1 MPQTASEERPLKRQ
15 KSCIDYCLQGT
26 NDDSK
31 QDGSTAMGS
40 PMPEDLPAPEPLPN
54 KTPAIGLLPNGL
66 PPTGFPQQPADN
78 LATAAINK
86 RQVGSTMLQ
95 SLQRRFLMQQTLET
109 PSDRLAPHV
118 ETKSQEDEDLDGF
131 VLFSQPTYE
140 RVLSQRAP
148 DDDTPLSQA
157 HVEEDDEDNLE
168 PIAASGFLNAAPSYD
183 TDEFNNSFAAG
194 AARIAEQAAALTAGV
209 PSSRLK
215 ALGATATTTAG
226 GTKAMAVDSN
236 QDEDFGDGISSQLK
250 PPAPARTSTGG
261 GNGNGNGNTIDNSN
275 ALFLPGC
282 TNNSNAHSHTPAV
295 HSVDRVQLNSGG
307 PSGVFPI
314 FRSKKD
320 CKTIYIIRHGESE
333 YNKAIGAMGS
343 KWEDPMIYDAP
354 LTSKGKRQALS
365 LRDQVAKW
373 NLPDDV
379 VWVTSPLSRAI
390 ETMLL
395 AFPNHNGGIDGLDGG
410 GGVGGGDGYAV
421 TLSGIINNG
430 NDNLNSNDEN
440 GGVNDAIHTNN
451 PFRNV
456 HILPEVS
463 EQLLTSGDIGHRPHD
478 LIKTFPQ
485 LRDQLSQLPDCW
497 WYNQPDKCNCAYSGQ
512 FNAAEPKLE
521 MQKRIKAFRKWILNR
536 PEQTFVAVGHSIFWK
551 AFATACKNGVKQ
563 EGLKNCSWMQLHV

>member
-1 MPQTASEERPLKRQ
+1 LRSIQLIA
-15 KSCIDYCLQGT
+15 
-26 NDDSK
+26 
-31 QDGSTAMGS
+31 
-40 PMPEDLPAPEPLPN
+40 
-54 KTPAIGLLPNGL
+54 
-66 PPTGFPQQPADN
+66 
-78 LATAAINK
+78 
-86 RQVGSTMLQ
+86 
-95 SLQRRFLMQQTLET
+95 
-109 PSDRLAPHV
+109 V

-140 RVLSQRAP
+140 RVISQRAP

-157 HVEEDDEDNLE
+157 HLEEEEDEDDSE
-168 PIAASGFLNAAPSYD
+168 PILASGFLNAAPSYD
-183 TDEFNNSFAAG
+183 RNEFNNLLEAG
-194 AARIAEQAAALTAGV
+194 ADQAGTLTSEV
-209 PSSRLK
+209 PSSSLG
-215 ALGATATTTAG
+215 ALGAAATTIAG
-226 GTKAMAVDSN
+226 KTKAMAVDSN
-236 QDEDFGDGISSQLK
+236 EDEDYGDVVANQLK
-250 PPAPARTSTGG
+250 APAPAVTSTGG
-261 GNGNGNGNTIDNSN
+261 CNGNGIDNIVDNSS

-282 TNNSNAHSHTPAV
+282 DNNNGNAHSHTPAV

-333 YNKAIGAMGS
+333 YNRAIGAMGS

-354 LTSKGKRQALS
+354 LTSKGKRQALN

-373 NLPDDV
+373 NLPEDV

-395 AFPNHNGGIDGLDGG
+395 AFPNLNGKTAGVDGG
-410 GGVGGGDGYAV
+410 GGESSV
-421 TLSGIINNG
+421 TFSSIINNN
-430 NDNLNSNDEN
+430 NDNSNSTDEN
-440 GGVNDAIHTNN
+440 GVVNDAFYSNKA
-451 PFRNV
+451 FRNV
-456 HILPEVS
+456 HVLSEVS

-478 LIKTFPQ
+478 LIKKFPQ

-497 WYNQPDKCNCAYSGQ
+497 WYNLPDKCNCAYSCQ
-512 FNAAEPKLE
+512 FSAAEPKLD